1 MRLKSK
7 PKIGDR
13 RVVKRFAWFPKT
25 MSNGTRIWFES
36 YFSVEQYK
44 EIGVMTDNGI
54 IVPDEEWV
62 EIYSEINDELGDEA
76 QIAYLKD
83 RFFI

>member
-13 RVVKRFAWFPKT
+13 RVVKRFAWLPKT
-25 MSNGTRIWFES
+25 MSNGIRIWLES

-54 IVPDEEWV
+54 IVPEEEWV